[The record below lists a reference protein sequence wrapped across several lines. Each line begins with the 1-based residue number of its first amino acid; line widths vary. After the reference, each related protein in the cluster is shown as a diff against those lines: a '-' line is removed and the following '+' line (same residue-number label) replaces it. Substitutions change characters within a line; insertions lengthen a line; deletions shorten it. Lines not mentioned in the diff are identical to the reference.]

1 MVAVAHAA
9 VLEGVEARL
18 VEVEVELA
26 LGLPMLTVIG
36 LGDAAVQES
45 KFRVQSALRAAA
57 IELPHK
63 RITVNLAPAD
73 LRKDGALLDLGIA
86 LGILAAAGRLPADR
100 LRDVLVVGELA
111 LDGHLRPIRGA
122 LSIARL
128 AERRGLHALVLPAA
142 SAPEAALRPRP
153 VFGARHLAEVLAH
166 LTGVAPLP
174 PEPPPALDA
183 TPELT
188 PDLSDVVGQ
197 AHAKRAL
204 ELAAA
209 GGHNLLLLGPPGTGK
224 TMLARRL
231 PGLLPPLDG
240 DALIDVL
247 EVHSAAGLLAR
258 RARFSTT
265 PPFRAPHHSVSAAAL
280 VGGGSPVRPGEVSL
294 AHRGVLFLDELPE
307 LARPAL
313 EALRQPLEDH
323 AVVVS
328 RVRSSV
334 CLPADFVLVAAAN
347 PCPCGFAGAGDDDRC
362 RCRPDEVRK
371 YLGRISGPLLDRFDL
386 VVEMSTPPPEQL
398 TRVERALETPA
409 LRARVQAARA
419 RAAARGVRSNA
430 ALVGAGLHAAAALDP
445 QAAAR
450 LHQAARRLRLSAR
463 ALDKLVRVAR
473 TIADLDGIEGVS
485 ERAMLEALRYRAPS
499 WVMGQDMERPLA
511 EVHPPR
517 DPAR

>member
-1 MVAVAHAA
+1 
-9 VLEGVEARL
+9 
-18 VEVEVELA
+18 
-26 LGLPMLTVIG
+26 
-36 LGDAAVQES
+36 
-45 KFRVQSALRAAA
+45 
-57 IELPHK
+57 
-63 RITVNLAPAD
+63 
-73 LRKDGALLDLGIA
+73 
-86 LGILAAAGRLPADR
+86 
-100 LRDVLVVGELA
+100 
-111 LDGHLRPIRGA
+111 
-122 LSIARL
+122 
-128 AERRGLHALVLPAA
+128 
-142 SAPEAALRPRP
+142 
-153 VFGARHLAEVLAH
+153 
-166 LTGVAPLP
+166 
-174 PEPPPALDA
+174 
-183 TPELT
+183 
-188 PDLSDVVGQ
+188 
-197 AHAKRAL
+197 
-204 ELAAA
+204 
-209 GGHNLLLLGPPGTGK
+209 
-224 TMLARRL
+224 
-231 PGLLPPLDG
+231 
-240 DALIDVL
+240 
-247 EVHSAAGLLAR
+247 
-258 RARFSTT
+258 
-265 PPFRAPHHSVSAAAL
+265 
-280 VGGGSPVRPGEVSL
+280 
-294 AHRGVLFLDELPE
+294 
-307 LARPAL
+307 
-313 EALRQPLEDH
+313 
-323 AVVVS
+323 
-328 RVRSSV
+328 V